1 MRLPELFQSAVSG
14 LHRQLD
20 GMAKAAN
27 EVLVESTEPST
38 PDRVT
43 VSAAAKEAAANG
55 TSQTSGIE
63 GAMVDLQVS
72 KYLAIANIKVLQTGD
87 EVTKE
92 LTKLV
97 K

>member
-14 LHRQLD
+14 LRRQLD
-20 GMAKAAN
+20 GMSKAAN

-43 VSAAAKEAAANG
+43 LSAAAKEAAATG
-55 TSQTSGIE
+55 TSQTAGIE

-72 KYLAIANIKVLQTGD
+72 KYLAIANMKVLQTGD

>member
-1 MRLPELFQSAVSG
+1 
-14 LHRQLD
+14 
-20 GMAKAAN
+20 MARAAN
-27 EVLVESTEPST
+27 EVLVASTEPST
-38 PDRVT
+38 PDRVN
-43 VSAAAKEAAANG
+43 VSAAAKEAAATG

-63 GAMVDLQVS
+63 GAMVNLQVS
-72 KYLAIANIKVLQTGD
+72 KYLAIANMKVLQTGD